1 MTLQAPPPP
10 RIRRAVRLAGWNAL
24 FIIAG
29 LALIVATGEIY
40 LRLSVPFMTNIK
52 PWTFVP
58 GVGVLFAPNAEV
70 RVTNNLDFWTVSRT
84 NRWGFLDREP
94 ISPERVAES
103 CHIAVIGDSF
113 VEALQVPISDKFH
126 VRLEDLATRELPDL
140 DVTTSAFGRSN
151 TAQASQLPYYD
162 KYAIQMSPKLLGL
175 VFVDN
180 DFGGNSALV
189 MGLRQGWDPDKA
201 PFAYPERTVDGKIS
215 LRLPSPEYR
224 DLSTS
229 WRTDYSLQF
238 GTGGF
243 DIKPKS
249 WLYSPDWWAADLYF
263 GMWFRAKI
271 AIMHLSSWQMPIK
284 TAWAELL
291 RRRPRYESLF
301 AGVRSINIRNY
312 TGPLAAEDL
321 NISKEA
327 FAFTAFALE
336 QFVERAER
344 DNVSLVILSEYRMG
358 GSGHP
363 AFDRLNAMAE
373 ERGIAVINL
382 HDYLVRQG
390 QSLEDVCWDHDVH
403 WNSTG
408 HHLAAE
414 ALLAYL
420 RQHPEVCAG

>member
-1 MTLQAPPPP
+1 MTLQAPLPAF
-10 RIRRAVRLAGWNAL
+10 RRAVRLAGWNAL

-40 LRLSVPFMTNIK
+40 LRLSVPFMTNVR

-70 RVTNNLDFWTVSRT
+70 RATNNLDFWTVSRT

-94 ISPERVAES
+94 ISPDRAAES

-113 VEALQVPISDKFH
+113 VQALQVPISDKFH
-126 VRLEDLATRELPDL
+126 VRLEYLATRELPDL
-140 DVTTSAFGRSN
+140 DVTSSAFGRSR

-162 KYAIQMSPKLLGL
+162 EYARRLSPKLLVL

-180 DFGGNSALV
+180 DFMGNSGLMMALH
-189 MGLRQGWDPDKA
+189 RGWDPDEA
-201 PFAYPERTVDGKIS
+201 PFAYPERTVDGKIT

-224 DLSTS
+224 DLPTS

-238 GTGGF
+238 GTRMF
-243 DIKPKS
+243 DIRPKS

-263 GMWFRAKI
+263 GMWLRAKI
-271 AIMHLSSWQMPIK
+271 AIMHLSSWQMPTK

-291 RRRPRYESLF
+291 SRRPRYESPL
-301 AGVRSINIRNY
+301 AGVRPINIRNY
-312 TGPLAAEDL
+312 TMPLAAEDL

-327 FAFTAFALE
+327 FAYTAFALE

-358 GSGHP
+358 SSGHP

-390 QSLEDVCWDHDVH
+390 QSLEDVYWDHDGH

-408 HHLAAE
+408 HQRAAE
-414 ALLAYL
+414 ALLEYL